1 MDVQKRGEVDFD
13 EFKEGMKGAGMKCSE
28 VEARE
33 IFDTADLDGGG
44 TIDFEEFSEVGL
56 YDSNPV

>member
-1 MDVQKRGEVDFD
+1 M
-13 EFKEGMKGAGMKCSE
+13 
-28 VEARE
+28 EARE